1 MFLALNEIAFILF
14 AVFKIEFSEA
24 LLDIVFPGTFVYV
37 TVSIAISA
45 LVAFVVAEAAVVA
58 AKEAGLDGAA
68 SEQFINGFEG
78 ADIKDCNPRKLGLL
92 AEFKAGVAARK
103 EHAKAIDAA
112 TRRAYFASLNQS
124 KSRSFDVESSGLPSN
139 LR

>member
-1 MFLALNEIAFILF
+1 MSTQKDDGYMQMYRRMNKSFDQKINQRECEI
-14 AVFKIEFSEA
+14 
-24 LLDIVFPGTFVYV
+24 
-37 TVSIAISA
+37 VSDWRS
-45 LVAFVVAEAAVVA
+45 LVVAEAAVVA

-78 ADIKDCNPRKLGLL
+78 ADIKACNPRKLGLL

-103 EHAKAIDAA
+103 EREQAIDAA
-112 TRRAYFASLNQS
+112 TRRAYLASLNQS
-124 KSRSFDVESSGLPSN
+124 KSRSFDVDSSGLPSN